1 MTITVK
7 NLISMMKSRRFREQ
21 QGLATPPKPTRK
33 PNYTLARKI
42 MDDYV
47 FPEDDDAK
55 KPPDK

>member
-1 MTITVK
+1 
-7 NLISMMKSRRFREQ
+7 MKSRRFREQ